1 MEITQRPGENILYRI
16 EAEMQLFGG
25 VFENYVIF
33 CSSYELE
40 IFYKQQRCL
49 QIQSQ
54 RFSCKLLLNP
64 MKSCS
69 HHLLCSHSFCV
80 LCKPFTEPFTFFP
93 PTEQKPVNKRLYSGY
108 SHSLQ
113 RGKKLYFVS
122 NENCQGNIVNLS
134 HTFRYNSL
142 FTITI
147 LFIKF

>member
-54 RFSCKLLLNP
+54 RCSCKLLLNP

-69 HHLLCSHSFCV
+69 HHLNHS
-80 LCKPFTEPFTFFP
+80 LNHSLFFP
-93 PTEQKPVNKRLYSGY
+93 PTEQKPVNKWLYSGY